1 MAQCLATLTFYMLD
15 GVTINPNGFAKVTA
29 AYLSGTAISG
39 FPRTFPANSSGAIS
53 FSVTQGATIWV
64 YADVVGLREFG
75 VSGVSLTVP
84 ASTTADLLTFAGVQ
98 VPGATNGLGSLN
110 GLSTTPQVFAT
121 GTANSDFTITSSGST
136 HTFDI
141 PDASATARGLVT
153 TGAQTVTGIKS
164 FASRINIGTS
174 TPAFDQATNVLAVSA
189 HFQYASDITV
199 SANTVYNHI
208 RMSRTGGEYNVF
220 AIGDT
225 GVVSGTSFYLEAKST
240 SHAASAL
247 YGSIGALSNKGPGS
261 VKGLYART
269 IAQTGCTGV
278 NIALV
283 GACEALSGT
292 TDWIGQLSG
301 SDNTNY
307 AIRIHHDVALGST
320 ANFNGGV
327 EFQKT
332 VRMESGGAFFRAYGT
347 AAHTGD
353 FLSYLDQSD
362 AVLFK
367 VDKDGNLTAAN
378 FSAGGSSNRVV
389 ISSQTASNSA
399 SIVFTSGLDSTYDRY
414 VIELDSITCQTD
426 DKQLQMVIGTGAG
439 PTYQTGAGAYS
450 WSQTSEI
457 AGLDVQSGNSA
468 DTQMLLT
475 QPTGGT
481 TALGNASGENFTG
494 TIFFSDPD
502 ASSHFTNFSW
512 QTSYNRALDSLAY
525 HSMGGGFYKTA
536 TPITALK
543 FLFDAGQ
550 IVSGRITLIGV
561 KHS

>member
-1 MAQCLATLTFYMLD
+1 MAQCLATLTFYQAD
-15 GVTINPNGFAKVTA
+15 GISPNPNGFAK
-29 AYLSGTAISG
+29 LTAIYVSGVAATG
-39 FPRTFPANSSGAIS
+39 FPVTYRANSSGAIS

-164 FASRINIGTS
+164 FASRINIGTA
-174 TPAFDQATNVLAVSA
+174 TPSFDQATNVLAVSA

-332 VRMESGGAFFRAYGT
+332 IRMESGGAFFRAYGT

-367 VDKDGNLTAAN
+367 VDKDGNVTAPN
-378 FSAGGSSNRVV
+378 ITGGSATWVV
-389 ISSQTASNSA
+389 LSSQAASNSA
-399 SIVFTSGLDSTYDRY
+399 TIDFTSVLTSTYDRY
-414 VIELDSITCQTD
+414 WITLDSLTSQND

-468 DTQMLLT
+468 DTQILLT

-481 TALGNASGENFTG
+481 TALGNATGENLTG
-494 TIFFSDPD
+494 EIFFSDPD
-502 ASSHFTNFSW
+502 AANHFTNFSY
-512 QTSYNRALDSLAY
+512 QVSYNRAVDSLAY
-525 HSMGGGFYKTA
+525 HSMGGGFYKTTTA
-536 TPITALK
+536 VTALR
-543 FLFDAGQ
+543 FLFDAGN
-550 IVSGRITLIGV
+550 IVSGRLTLYGL
-561 KHS
+561 KHA